1 MKYLKSL
8 LVAAS
13 MLLPMSVWAQGAF
26 NPGLIPVEKS
36 YINLY
41 YYENAENKN
50 DKGLYLAQEKGD
62 AAGCTVG
69 ESGMFAVSSK
79 KLTCAAST
87 EITTTNTVSKIIPK
101 LLSDYWDN
109 KTEKYHSSKIL
120 LATDI
125 DFKQKLNTAVSPW
138 SCLGTENYEGMG
150 FSGKVFD
157 GNDKKIS
164 NVCGVVNAGEWKNGI
179 GLFKSISGGTVKNLK
194 LDSVEFVVLNIKSGS
209 GAAAVSSN
217 EEDYGPVGGLAAYI
231 ENSTV
236 DNISLGYINVSAPFA
251 GGLAGYIVNTPVT
264 NISMIDAKSK
274 IVASNDIVLKTNKT
288 DSKMG
293 GFKTVL
299 GGLVGTSYASS
310 FSDIDI
316 YPETIKNDVE
326 SDSSVLGG
334 IAGLFVYAD
343 PAVSEKD
350 VKIKNITVG
359 HSSNSS
365 IKLVTMLGGTTMG
378 GLFGKTERKT
388 ETPSAAA
395 HPSDLLINNVVV
407 KRIQIENSSVSSS
420 ANTHNVYM
428 GGLIGNSGLCNGGVL
443 KFANSVTVDFLISE
457 NTTVAG
463 TYQYYVGGLAGYAG
477 CESTGNS
484 SDRKDQ
490 YLSLANSHASGLI
503 SIDGGYNAKKTGDFF
518 ISASVGGLVGTAM
531 FASENGIVNDTSSV
545 NIAYKAK
552 STPASIT
559 KPEVASVTIGGVVG
573 AASLYNTSGIPL
585 ELEHIIAEGISSGSM
600 SANIDV
606 EDDGFNASVGG
617 IIGEF
622 PHNDNGG
629 DPSISFYDVAVSS
642 VSGSLIRYGGSGNAE
657 VNTQSFMG
665 GVCGKCKSVG
675 ILRRVSVKG
684 AFSRKTDAGG
694 ILEGKEYFYVG
705 GLVGSTQ
712 LTSRP
717 VKVYNT
723 YSSGDISDFGGSSGY
738 MFGLLAGATKENE
751 FISNYHFG
759 DDYVAAIGTM
769 TGSGVLENV
778 MKLSKLPSNMMKTA
792 KVNVRNDNNGYFS
805 ASDGVMAD
813 DDMKLQ
819 AFVDALNKAWPNDKS
834 DEKIWVRK
842 FEKAVFSDLYAV
854 YFLDL
859 DNHIYETKWTKKGG
873 SVSIPAKKPAA
884 TEDGRC
890 FDKWIMEEGDEVTNV
905 NTSMTVSPESKT
917 CEYTVTFNY
926 YKIDGTE
933 MSEVQSVKHGESASE
948 PAIVKKTTDGWCFDN
963 KWNKDFTNIVGELI
977 VSAQYSKCKYT
988 VIFVGVDGVKVLQKT
1003 SVTHGEAAT
1012 PPVDVPPS
1020 NGKCFAGWNG
1030 DYSNVTREMTIKA
1043 ESKTC
1048 EYSVTFY
1055 GMDGIALKN
1064 AKTADG
1070 KSLPNPQTVEHGKS
1084 AVVPK
1089 DLERS
1094 GNRCFLRWDDSDDYT
1109 NVTHDIPVVSAIS
1122 TDCYDVT
1129 FYGLDG
1135 VPIADAKTKDG
1146 KSLDNPQ
1153 VVDMGS
1159 PATAPKDPEPTA
1171 DGWCFDGWKGD
1182 FSKVLGKM
1190 DITPI
1195 AKRCEYTVTFTYRKK
1210 DGTPAEKSQTVEYNK
1225 SATPPS
1231 NDDIPKTED
1240 GQCFDGWD
1248 ADYSKITDD
1257 LTVPAKYKTCVYTVK
1272 FMYTD
1277 SKGVFHVEK
1286 TESVEHGK
1294 SATAPDV
1301 PKKMDNLCFVSWNP
1315 SFSNVTGKLDV
1326 TAKYDICK
1334 YTVTF
1339 VYVDADGTQAEKVET
1354 VEYGKEVTGPN
1365 DVAKKNGD
1373 LCFAGW
1379 KGDLTNVTS
1388 DMTLEPEYKPCEVS
1402 SSSVAESSS
1411 SVVQSSSSVKG
1422 SSSSVV
1428 QSSSSAKTN
1437 SSSSVIQSSSSK
1449 AESSSSS
1456 AHKSL
1461 VDVAA
1466 PTVKQD
1472 GSALRMEFDNK
1483 VASTSG
1489 TVDCHIQVISDA
1501 GAYLDTVVT
1510 GKLVDKAKD
1519 GTWRLDPAP
1528 AGEYSVNFTFTN
1540 GEDSVTYKKKFSSP
1554 KQKNL
1559 VTHSWQLLS
1568 LYAFCYSKGDN
1579 CKYEL
1584 ESQFNQANW
1593 ALEQCE
1599 SMREMV
1605 KRGEAPDNDDN
1616 FYQEMEES
1624 CREARNSGSAAAAVY
1639 WWDESNPVGDY
1650 WQYRKFS
1657 ANDKFDSTLGY
1668 WYGTSANEP
1677 LSLSL
1682 QTPDMNA
1689 EIVWKLQ
1696 NRYSGWN
1703 LVANPYGWYVKLP
1716 QKEGVR
1722 FSKWDPE
1729 ASEYVP
1735 ADTLGPYEAVW
1746 VHADKTTEYRIPLKA
1761 AIVLEG
1767 EKKSLNKSAASE
1779 DWNLRV
1785 VLSDNN
1791 GKRDSWNELAVGNSK
1806 SLSEPPSG
1814 MGDRVNLSIVDG
1826 KQRLAKSVKQRGD
1839 DLEWNLEASA
1849 TTSRAGHLSFVGLES
1864 VLAKGFRVYA
1874 TVGDEM
1880 FEVTNDKP
1888 LDVQLSS
1895 KAKNVSV
1902 RVTKNA
1908 VSMNIAKNWL
1918 SGFCVNQ
1925 TPNVL
1930 NVGFDAASKLAG
1942 ANVKVSVVGIDGRV
1956 VASNR
1961 AVASEGSNILSMKK
1975 PKQGIYFVR
1984 VQVGSQS
1991 ATKRILVH

>member
-8 LVAAS
+8 LVVAS
-13 MLLPMSVWAQGAF
+13 MLLPMSVWAQPFGKKAD
-26 NPGLIPVEKS
+26 PV

-41 YYENAENKN
+41 YDATGKA
-50 DKGLYLAQEKGD
+50 LYLAQETGDLYACSKGD
-62 AAGCTVG
+62 VG
-69 ESGMFAVSSK
+69 KYIVGVENNVTCVASEEIDNTSS
-79 KLTCAAST
+79 TG
-87 EITTTNTVSKIIPK
+87 TVSFLIQDF
-101 LLSDYWDN
+101 LRVYWKHENADAS
-109 KTEKYHSSKIL
+109 KYQSTTVK

-125 DFKQKLNTAVSPW
+125 DFGQTLKQEISGW
-138 SCLGTENYEGMG
+138 ICLENNYTGMD
-150 FSGKVFD
+150 FFGKEFD
-157 GNDKKIS
+157 GNGKTIS
-164 NVCGVVNAGEWKNGI
+164 NVCGVVNAGEWKGGI
-179 GLFKSISGGTVKNLK
+179 GLFNSISGGTVKNLK
-194 LDSVEFVVLNIKSGS
+194 LDNVEFIVLNKTSGIV
-209 GAAAVSSN
+209 ATVSSD
-217 EEDYGPVGGLAAYI
+217 EKDYGPVGGLAAYI
-231 ENSTV
+231 ENSSV

-251 GGLAGYIVNTPVT
+251 GGLAGYIDNTHIT
-264 NISMIDAKSK
+264 NISMIGDASK
-274 IVASNDIVLKTNKT
+274 IVASNDIVLNKNKA

-299 GGLVGTSYASS
+299 GGLVGASYSS
-310 FSDIDI
+310 DFNDINI
-316 YPETIKNDVE
+316 YPETIKNE
-326 SDSSVLGG
+326 AKTDSSILGG
-334 IAGLFVYAD
+334 VAGLFVYD
-343 PAVSEKD
+343 DETM
-350 VKIKNITVG
+350 IENITVG
-359 HSSNSS
+359 TSD
-365 IKLVTMLGGTTMG
+365 KKDVTIQGGTTMG
-378 GLFGKTERKT
+378 GVFGKTGRKT
-388 ETPSAAA
+388 TTPSSSAY
-395 HPSDLLINNVVV
+395 PSDLLVNNIVVNKLV
-407 KRIQIENSSVSSS
+407 VQNSV
-420 ANTHNVYM
+420 HNQDPLVTYGVYM
-428 GGLIGNSGLCNGGVL
+428 GSLIGNSDLCNGGVL
-443 KFANSVTVDFLISE
+443 KITKSRSNDFTISE
-457 NTTVAG
+457 NVTQAG
-463 TYQYYVGGLAGYAG
+463 FYRYHVGGIAGYAG
-477 CESTGNS
+477 CES
-484 SDRKDQ
+484 SDNASNRNDQ
-490 YLSLANSHASGLI
+490 YLTITNTHALG
-503 SIDGGYNAKKTGDFF
+503 SIDMNGGYV
-518 ISASVGGLVGTAM
+518 SGTA
-531 FASENGIVNDTSSV
+531 SYDI
-545 NIAYKAK
+545 
-552 STPASIT
+552 
-559 KPEVASVTIGGVVG
+559 
-573 AASLYNTSGIPL
+573 
-585 ELEHIIAEGISSGSM
+585 
-600 SANIDV
+600 
-606 EDDGFNASVGG
+606 NASVGG
-617 IIGEF
+617 IVGTALF
-622 PHNDNGG
+622 ASVNGVVE
-629 DPSISFYDVAVSS
+629 DTSS
-642 VSGSLIRYGGSGNAE
+642 VSITYKLKGTPPSSVIEASFVNIGGAFGAASIYNTSGVPLEIKKVIAKGYSSGSSTINIDVEDNGFDSHVGGVIGKFPHISNSGNSSILFNDVSVSNEGGAVVRYGGEGASWYVPTDAY
-657 VNTQSFMG
+657 VG
-665 GVCGKCKSVG
+665 GVCGECKAVRS
-675 ILRRVSVKG
+675 LYKVSVVGDIVKN
-684 AFSRKTDAGG
+684 TDPAS
-694 ILEGKEYFYVG
+694 ILEHKEFYVG
-705 GLVGSTQ
+705 GLVGKTELSSWPIYVQ
-712 LTSRP
+712 
-717 VKVYNT
+717 NT
-723 YSSGDISDFGGSSGY
+723 YSVGRFDNFGGTSTNDGEKTGY
-738 MFGLLAGATKENE
+738 LFGSLVATMANE
-751 FISNYHFG
+751 FVSNYHIG
-759 DDYVAAIGTM
+759 NDNAPAIGDFSDIKDVVDFT
-769 TGSGVLENV
+769 TV
-778 MKLSKLPSNMMKTA
+778 PSNLLKTA
-792 KVNVRNDNNGYFS
+792 RANVRNGDDEDLHNVPQQNISDCGTKKIAEMRKPGFVTLLNN
-805 ASDGVMAD
+805 
-813 DDMKLQ
+813 
-819 AFVDALNKAWPNDKS
+819 AWS
-834 DEKIWVRK
+834 DERAADRVWSMGSTSGSSNP
-842 FEKAVFSDLYAV
+842 VFGKRGNA
-854 YFLDL
+854 
-859 DNHIYETKWTKKGG
+859 
-873 SVSIPAKKPAA
+873 SVIVTFVAN
-884 TEDGRC
+884 
-890 FDKWIMEEGDEVTNV
+890 DEVLSKKNV
-905 NTSMTVSPESKT
+905 EIGK
-917 CEYTVTFNY
+917 
-926 YKIDGTE
+926 
-933 MSEVQSVKHGESASE
+933 
-948 PAIVKKTTDGWCFDN
+948 
-963 KWNKDFTNIVGELI
+963 
-977 VSAQYSKCKYT
+977 
-988 VIFVGVDGVKVLQKT
+988 
-1003 SVTHGEAAT
+1003 AAT
-1012 PPVDVPPS
+1012 PPTPPKIADKCFNKWDKAFDKVTEDLTVYAKYDDGACIITLTFVGP
-1020 NGKCFAGWNG
+1020 NGFDEKRSFMEGDGVTAPIAPEKNEKGECFVGWDPENYGKLTEDGVVTAQYAVCKYPVTFNGLDGKPLKNVQDKDGKPLDNPQIVEEGKSAVEPKDPNPVNGLCFAGW
-1030 DYSNVTREMTIKA
+1030 
-1043 ESKTC
+1043 SK
-1048 EYSVTFY
+1048 
-1055 GMDGIALKN
+1055 D
-1064 AKTADG
+1064 
-1070 KSLPNPQTVEHGKS
+1070 
-1084 AVVPK
+1084 K
-1089 DLERS
+1089 D
-1094 GNRCFLRWDDSDDYT
+1094 DDYT
-1109 NVTHDIPVVSAIS
+1109 NVTKELTVSAIS
-1122 TDCYDVT
+1122 
-1129 FYGLDG
+1129 
-1135 VPIADAKTKDG
+1135 KT
-1146 KSLDNPQ
+1146 
-1153 VVDMGS
+1153 
-1159 PATAPKDPEPTA
+1159 
-1171 DGWCFDGWKGD
+1171 
-1182 FSKVLGKM
+1182 
-1190 DITPI
+1190 
-1195 AKRCEYTVTFTYRKK
+1195 CEYTVTFTYRKK

-1231 NDDIPKTED
+1231 NDDIPKTDD

-1339 VYVDADGTQAEKVET
+1339 VYVDADGANAEKVET
-1354 VEYGKEVTGPN
+1354 VKHGKEVTGPN

-1388 DMTLEPEYKPCEVS
+1388 DMTLEPEYKSCAVS
-1402 SSSVAESSS
+1402 SSSVALSSS
-1411 SVVQSSSSVKG
+1411 SVIQSSSSVKG

-1428 QSSSSAKTN
+1428 QSSSSVKTN
-1437 SSSSVIQSSSSK
+1437 SSSSVVQSSSSK

-1483 VASTSG
+1483 IASTSG

-1510 GKLVDKAKD
+1510 GKLVDKAKN

-1528 AGEYSVNFTFTN
+1528 VGEYSVNFTFTN
-1540 GEDSVTYKKKFSSP
+1540 GEDSVTYKKKFSAP
-1554 KQKNL
+1554 NQKKL
-1559 VTHSWQLLS
+1559 AVHPWQLLS
-1568 LYAFCYSKGDN
+1568 LYAFCYGKGEN
-1579 CKYEL
+1579 CKSEL
-1584 ESQFNQANW
+1584 ESRLNQDHA
-1593 ALEQCE
+1593 
-1599 SMREMV
+1599 
-1605 KRGEAPDNDDN
+1605 
-1616 FYQEMEES
+1616 
-1624 CREARNSGSAAAAVY
+1624 SASVY

-1668 WYGTSANEP
+1668 WYGTSAKEP

-1682 QTPDMNA
+1682 QTPDMDA

-1716 QKEGVR
+1716 QKEGVH

-1729 ASEYVP
+1729 ASQYVP

-1880 FEVTNDKP
+1880 LEVTNDKP

-1918 SGFCVNQ
+1918 SGFRVNQ

-1942 ANVKVSVVGIDGRV
+1942 ANVKVNVVGIDGRV

-1975 PKQGIYFVR
+1975 PKQGVYFVR

>member
-8 LVAAS
+8 LVVAS
-13 MLLPMSVWAQGAF
+13 MLLPMSVWAQPFGKKAD
-26 NPGLIPVEKS
+26 PV

-41 YYENAENKN
+41 YDATGKA
-50 DKGLYLAQEKGD
+50 LYLAQETGDLYACSKGD
-62 AAGCTVG
+62 VG
-69 ESGMFAVSSK
+69 KYIVGVENNVTCVASEEIDNTSS
-79 KLTCAAST
+79 TG
-87 EITTTNTVSKIIPK
+87 TVSFLIQDF
-101 LLSDYWDN
+101 LRVYWKHENADAS
-109 KTEKYHSSKIL
+109 KYQSTTVK

-125 DFKQKLNTAVSPW
+125 DFGQTLKQEISGW
-138 SCLGTENYEGMG
+138 ICLENNYTGMD
-150 FSGKVFD
+150 FFGKEFD
-157 GNDKKIS
+157 GNGKTIS
-164 NVCGVVNAGEWKNGI
+164 NVCGVVNAGEWKGGI
-179 GLFKSISGGTVKNLK
+179 GLFNSISGGTVKNLK
-194 LDSVEFVVLNIKSGS
+194 LDNVEFIVLNKTSGIV
-209 GAAAVSSN
+209 ATVSSD
-217 EEDYGPVGGLAAYI
+217 EKDYGPVGGLAAYI
-231 ENSTV
+231 ENSSV

-251 GGLAGYIVNTPVT
+251 GGLAGYIDNTHIT
-264 NISMIDAKSK
+264 NISMIGDASK
-274 IVASNDIVLKTNKT
+274 IVASNDIVLNKNKA

-299 GGLVGTSYASS
+299 GGLVGASYSS
-310 FSDIDI
+310 DFNDINI
-316 YPETIKNDVE
+316 YPETIKNE
-326 SDSSVLGG
+326 AKTDSSILGG
-334 IAGLFVYAD
+334 VAGLFVYD
-343 PAVSEKD
+343 DETM
-350 VKIKNITVG
+350 IENITVG
-359 HSSNSS
+359 TSD
-365 IKLVTMLGGTTMG
+365 KKDVTIQGGTTMG
-378 GLFGKTERKT
+378 GVFGKTGRKT
-388 ETPSAAA
+388 TTPSSSAY
-395 HPSDLLINNVVV
+395 PSDLLVNNIVVNKLV
-407 KRIQIENSSVSSS
+407 VQNSV
-420 ANTHNVYM
+420 HNQDPLVTYGVYM
-428 GGLIGNSGLCNGGVL
+428 GSLIGNSDLCNGGVL
-443 KFANSVTVDFLISE
+443 KITKSRSNDFTISE
-457 NTTVAG
+457 NVTQAG
-463 TYQYYVGGLAGYAG
+463 FYRYHVGGIAGYAG
-477 CESTGNS
+477 CES
-484 SDRKDQ
+484 SDNASNRNDQ
-490 YLSLANSHASGLI
+490 YLTITNTHALG
-503 SIDGGYNAKKTGDFF
+503 SIDMNGGYV
-518 ISASVGGLVGTAM
+518 SGTA
-531 FASENGIVNDTSSV
+531 SYDI
-545 NIAYKAK
+545 
-552 STPASIT
+552 
-559 KPEVASVTIGGVVG
+559 
-573 AASLYNTSGIPL
+573 
-585 ELEHIIAEGISSGSM
+585 
-600 SANIDV
+600 
-606 EDDGFNASVGG
+606 NASVGG
-617 IIGEF
+617 IVGTALF
-622 PHNDNGG
+622 ASVNGVVE
-629 DPSISFYDVAVSS
+629 DTSS
-642 VSGSLIRYGGSGNAE
+642 VSITYKLKGTPPSSVIEASFVNIGGAFGAASIYNTSGVPLEIKKVIAKGYSSGSSTINIDVEDNGFDSHVGGVIGKFPHISNSGNSSILFNDVSVSNEGGAVVRYGGEGASWYVPTDAY
-657 VNTQSFMG
+657 VG
-665 GVCGKCKSVG
+665 GVCGECKAVRS
-675 ILRRVSVKG
+675 LYKVSVVGDIVKN
-684 AFSRKTDAGG
+684 TDPAS
-694 ILEGKEYFYVG
+694 ILEHKEFYVG
-705 GLVGSTQ
+705 GLVGKTELSSWPIYVQ
-712 LTSRP
+712 
-717 VKVYNT
+717 NT
-723 YSSGDISDFGGSSGY
+723 YSVGRFDNFGGTSTNDGEKTGY
-738 MFGLLAGATKENE
+738 LFGSLVATMANE
-751 FISNYHFG
+751 FVSNYHIG
-759 DDYVAAIGTM
+759 NDNAPAIGDFSDIKDVVDFT
-769 TGSGVLENV
+769 TV
-778 MKLSKLPSNMMKTA
+778 PSNLLKTA
-792 KVNVRNDNNGYFS
+792 RANVRNGDDEDLHNVPQQNISDCGTKKIAEMRKPGFVTLLNN
-805 ASDGVMAD
+805 
-813 DDMKLQ
+813 
-819 AFVDALNKAWPNDKS
+819 AWS
-834 DEKIWVRK
+834 DERAADRVWSMGSTSGSSNP
-842 FEKAVFSDLYAV
+842 VFGKRGNA
-854 YFLDL
+854 
-859 DNHIYETKWTKKGG
+859 
-873 SVSIPAKKPAA
+873 SVIVTFVAN
-884 TEDGRC
+884 
-890 FDKWIMEEGDEVTNV
+890 DEVLSKKNV
-905 NTSMTVSPESKT
+905 EIGK
-917 CEYTVTFNY
+917 
-926 YKIDGTE
+926 
-933 MSEVQSVKHGESASE
+933 
-948 PAIVKKTTDGWCFDN
+948 
-963 KWNKDFTNIVGELI
+963 
-977 VSAQYSKCKYT
+977 
-988 VIFVGVDGVKVLQKT
+988 
-1003 SVTHGEAAT
+1003 AAT
-1012 PPVDVPPS
+1012 PPTPPKIADKCFNKWDKAFDKVTEDLTVYAKYDDGACIITLTFVGP
-1020 NGKCFAGWNG
+1020 NGFDEKRSFMEGDGVTAPIAPEKNEKGECFVGWDPENYGKLTEDGVVTAQYAVCKYPVTFNGLDGKPLKNVQDKDGKPLDNPQIVEEGKSAVEPKDPNPVNGLCFAGW
-1030 DYSNVTREMTIKA
+1030 
-1043 ESKTC
+1043 SK
-1048 EYSVTFY
+1048 
-1055 GMDGIALKN
+1055 D
-1064 AKTADG
+1064 
-1070 KSLPNPQTVEHGKS
+1070 
-1084 AVVPK
+1084 K
-1089 DLERS
+1089 D
-1094 GNRCFLRWDDSDDYT
+1094 DDYT
-1109 NVTHDIPVVSAIS
+1109 NVTKELTVSAIS
-1122 TDCYDVT
+1122 
-1129 FYGLDG
+1129 
-1135 VPIADAKTKDG
+1135 KT
-1146 KSLDNPQ
+1146 
-1153 VVDMGS
+1153 
-1159 PATAPKDPEPTA
+1159 
-1171 DGWCFDGWKGD
+1171 
-1182 FSKVLGKM
+1182 
-1190 DITPI
+1190 
-1195 AKRCEYTVTFTYRKK
+1195 CEYTVTFTYRKK

-1231 NDDIPKTED
+1231 NDDIPKTDD

-1339 VYVDADGTQAEKVET
+1339 VYVDADGANAEKVET
-1354 VEYGKEVTGPN
+1354 VKHGKEVTGPN

-1388 DMTLEPEYKPCEVS
+1388 DMTLEPEYKSCAVS
-1402 SSSVAESSS
+1402 SSSVALSSS
-1411 SVVQSSSSVKG
+1411 SVIQSSSSVKG

-1428 QSSSSAKTN
+1428 QSSSSVKTN

-1483 VASTSG
+1483 IASTSG

-1510 GKLVDKAKD
+1510 GKLVDKAKN

-1528 AGEYSVNFTFTN
+1528 VGEYSVNFTFTN
-1540 GEDSVTYKKKFSSP
+1540 GEDSVTYKKKFSAP
-1554 KQKNL
+1554 NQKKL
-1559 VTHSWQLLS
+1559 AVHPWQLLS
-1568 LYAFCYSKGDN
+1568 LYAFCYGKGEN
-1579 CKYEL
+1579 CKSEL
-1584 ESQFNQANW
+1584 ESRLNQDHA
-1593 ALEQCE
+1593 
-1599 SMREMV
+1599 
-1605 KRGEAPDNDDN
+1605 
-1616 FYQEMEES
+1616 
-1624 CREARNSGSAAAAVY
+1624 SASVY

-1668 WYGTSANEP
+1668 WYGTSAKEP

-1682 QTPDMNA
+1682 QTPDMDA

-1716 QKEGVR
+1716 QKEGVH

-1729 ASEYVP
+1729 ASQYVP

-1826 KQRLAKSVKQRGD
+1826 KLRLAKSVKQRGD

-1880 FEVTNDKP
+1880 LEVTNDKP

-1918 SGFCVNQ
+1918 SGFRVNQ

-1942 ANVKVSVVGIDGRV
+1942 ANVKVNVVGIDGRV

-1975 PKQGIYFVR
+1975 PKQGVYFVR

>member
-50 DKGLYLAQEKGD
+50 DNGLYLAQEKGD
-62 AAGCTVG
+62 VAKCTAG

-79 KLTCAAST
+79 KLTCVAST

-101 LLSDYWDN
+101 LLSGYWDN

-125 DFKQKLNTAVSPW
+125 DFKQKLNTTGMTW

-299 GGLVGTSYASS
+299 GGLVGTSYSSS

-545 NIAYKAK
+545 DIAYKAK

-573 AASLYNTSGIPL
+573 AASLYTSGIPL

-642 VSGSLIRYGGSGNAE
+642 LTGARGALISYGGSGNAE

-684 AFSRKTDAGG
+684 ALFRKTDAGG

-705 GLVGSTQ
+705 SLVGSTQ

-723 YSSGDISDFGGSSGY
+723 YSSGNISDFGGSSGY

-751 FISNYHFG
+751 FISNYHSG

-778 MKLSKLPSNMMKTA
+778 MKLSTLPSNMMKTA

-813 DDMKLQ
+813 ADMKVQ
-819 AFVDALNKAWPNDKS
+819 AFVDALNNAWPNDKS

-842 FEKAVFSDLYAV
+842 SEEAVFSDLYAV

-890 FDKWIMEEGDEVTNV
+890 FAKWTMQSGNQLTDVKTN
-905 NTSMTVSPESKT
+905 MTVSPESKT

-1003 SVTHGEAAT
+1003 SVTHGEDAT
-1012 PPVDVPPS
+1012 PPTPPKITD
-1020 NGKCFAGWNG
+1020 KCFDKWDKSFKNVSADLTVYAKYEDGACVFDLTFVGPNGFKETKTFIEGGVTAPKAPEKNEKGECFVGWDPENYEKLTEDG
-1030 DYSNVTREMTIKA
+1030 VVTA
-1043 ESKTC
+1043 QYGACPVKTFP
-1048 EYSVTFY
+1048 VTFN
-1055 GMDGIALKN
+1055 GLDGKPLKN
-1064 AKTADG
+1064 VQDKDG
-1070 KSLPNPQTVEHGKS
+1070 NHLDNPQIVEEGKS

-1089 DLERS
+1089 DPNPVNGL
-1094 GNRCFLRWDDSDDYT
+1094 CFAGWSKDKDDDYT
-1109 NVTHDIPVVSAIS
+1109 NVTKELTVSAIS
-1122 TDCYDVT
+1122 
-1129 FYGLDG
+1129 
-1135 VPIADAKTKDG
+1135 KT
-1146 KSLDNPQ
+1146 
-1153 VVDMGS
+1153 
-1159 PATAPKDPEPTA
+1159 
-1171 DGWCFDGWKGD
+1171 
-1182 FSKVLGKM
+1182 
-1190 DITPI
+1190 
-1195 AKRCEYTVTFTYRKK
+1195 CEYTVTFTYRKK

-1231 NDDIPKTED
+1231 NDDIPKTDD

-1510 GKLVDKAKD
+1510 GKLVDKAKN

-1528 AGEYSVNFTFTN
+1528 VGEYSVNFTFTN
-1540 GEDSVTYKKKFSSP
+1540 GEDSVTYKKKFTAP
-1554 KQKNL
+1554 NQKKL
-1559 VTHSWQLLS
+1559 AVHPWQLLS
-1568 LYAFCYSKGDN
+1568 LYAFCYGKDDN
-1579 CKYEL
+1579 CKSEL
-1584 ESQFNQANW
+1584 ESRLNQDHA
-1593 ALEQCE
+1593 
-1599 SMREMV
+1599 
-1605 KRGEAPDNDDN
+1605 
-1616 FYQEMEES
+1616 
-1624 CREARNSGSAAAAVY
+1624 SASVY

-1918 SGFCVNQ
+1918 SGFRVNQ